1 MDKKKQFQIQ
11 NLKAKQATYETSL
24 NELLQQR
31 QQILDNIKNLDIPD
45 TLLSQSLSSNTDN
58 NSLNS
63 NGNVNGN
70 VKLNL
75 NELYENKKLIE
86 KQITTIKNLLSANKY
101 DIVNTTNKI
110 KQLPEILKAN
120 IKTEVNIYN
129 EEITNIENLIL
140 EAELNN
146 IQKQTDANSD
156 KADLLNDIISIKTLI
171 VEQNNIITDLQFNAH
186 NSRKNTLEEL
196 HNKKQ
201 EKIVMQQQID
211 NINSNSKIY
220 QEHLDKLTN
229 ANTILEQLKINIINN
244 YYTNTNNTASTDTP
258 NNTNITNANTNN
270 TTESILDII
279 RMLIDYD
286 IQIDLDNQD
295 NLTNPEFTNH
305 LVKQID
311 STIENNNARMVSINN
326 KSERAH
332 IKNTIHIENIKNNF
346 NNVSRNK
353 VISFKDLYK
362 IERQKRNDLQSK
374 CNEMEHLYNNYNT
387 LIISKITDEYNATIL
402 ELNNHKQRAD
412 ERINIMKE
420 RLNNEYEQTKTNLE
434 TQIIQIQTELSN
446 NTKKFNDLNTQLK
459 DIENKLA
466 NLDKSN
472 MEIHNLDNKINQI
485 TTTINK
491 IKNDINYFEQ
501 NI

>member
-1 MDKKKQFQIQ
+1 
-11 NLKAKQATYETSL
+11 
-24 NELLQQR
+24 
-31 QQILDNIKNLDIPD
+31 
-45 TLLSQSLSSNTDN
+45 
-58 NSLNS
+58 
-63 NGNVNGN
+63 
-70 VKLNL
+70 
-75 NELYENKKLIE
+75 
-86 KQITTIKNLLSANKY
+86 
-101 DIVNTTNKI
+101 
-110 KQLPEILKAN
+110 
-120 IKTEVNIYN
+120 
-129 EEITNIENLIL
+129 
-140 EAELNN
+140 
-146 IQKQTDANSD
+146 
-156 KADLLNDIISIKTLI
+156 
-171 VEQNNIITDLQFNAH
+171 
-186 NSRKNTLEEL
+186 
-196 HNKKQ
+196 
-201 EKIVMQQQID
+201 
-211 NINSNSKIY
+211 
-220 QEHLDKLTN
+220 
-229 ANTILEQLKINIINN
+229 
-244 YYTNTNNTASTDTP
+244 
-258 NNTNITNANTNN
+258 
-270 TTESILDII
+270 
-279 RMLIDYD
+279 MLIDYD

-332 IKNTIHIENIKNNF
+332 TKNNIHIENIKNNF

-362 IERQKRNDLQSK
+362 IEKQKRNDLQSK

-420 RLNNEYEQTKTNLE
+420 RLNNEYEQNKTNLE

-459 DIENKLA
+459 DIQNKLA

-491 IKNDINYFEQ
+491 IKNDINYFE
-501 NI
+501 

>member
-31 QQILDNIKNLDIPD
+31 QQILDNIKNLDILD
-45 TLLSQSLSSNTDN
+45 TLQTPSLLSNTDN
-58 NSLNS
+58 NSLNV
-63 NGNVNGN
+63 NVNVN
-70 VKLNL
+70 V
-75 NELYENKKLIE
+75 NELLESKTLIE

-186 NSRKNTLEEL
+186 NSRKNTLEDL

-201 EKIVMQQQID
+201 EKILMQQQID
-211 NINSNSKIY
+211 NINTNSKIY

-229 ANTILEQLKINIINN
+229 ANTILELLKVNIINN
-244 YYTNTNNTASTDTP
+244 YYTTTDTTTTDTP
-258 NNTNITNANTNN
+258 NSNNANN

-326 KSERAH
+326 KSERVQ
-332 IKNTIHIENIKNNF
+332 IKNNIHIENIKNNF

-353 VISFKDLYK
+353 IISFKDLYK
-362 IERQKRNDLQSK
+362 IEKQKRSDLQSK

-387 LIISKITDEYNATIL
+387 LVINKITDEYNAHIL
-402 ELNNHKQRAD
+402 ELNNHKKRAV
-412 ERINIMKE
+412 ERINIMKA

-446 NTKKFNDLNTQLK
+446 NTKNFNDLNIQLK
-459 DIENKLA
+459 EIQNKLA